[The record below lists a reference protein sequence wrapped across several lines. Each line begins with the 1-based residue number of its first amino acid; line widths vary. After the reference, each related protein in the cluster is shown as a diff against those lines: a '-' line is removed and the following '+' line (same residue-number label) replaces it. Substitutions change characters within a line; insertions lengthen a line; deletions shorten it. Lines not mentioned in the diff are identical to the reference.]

1 MIRVPLPTVFCV
13 AVRTSW
19 TWMLVVL
26 SLTGISLYQLAPRSG
41 SNTELAG
48 WLAGSAF
55 LIVGAVA
62 SLLAHEFGHIWLAR
76 RFGYN
81 LDALEPSLFGAL
93 PDTCYVP
100 HSPASDLRVASA
112 GPLVSLVISA
122 LSGCLWLLLG
132 TPDAMPGFS
141 ILLLGGFNLGLVAL
155 NMLPGYPFDGGR
167 IFRAFMWY
175 LNGDLVRATN
185 IAAVY
190 GQFFIVI
197 AFLGGVVLLSAGDTD
212 AVWGA
217 WILTLCWTLNRARAE
232 GVAQTVWREAGGRLQ
247 IDDLFQAGVNRV
259 PASATIDESIESLL
273 DNYRRGPTLVVDGSE
288 IVGVVDLHSFRK
300 TPRASWTRLTVG
312 ELMSEVDTLPRLES
326 VASVT
331 ELLAELPSGSTKVV
345 LVERNGKVIAAA
357 DRDFVLD
364 RVQSYIRAERLN
376 RPRRR

>member
-1 MIRVPLPTVFCV
+1 MIRAPLPTVFGV
-13 AVRTSW
+13 PLRTSW

-26 SLTGISLYQLAPRSG
+26 SLTAISIYQLAPHSATNG
-41 SNTELAG
+41 DFAA
-48 WLAGSAF
+48 WLAGV
-55 LIVGAVA
+55 LLLVVGAVA
-62 SLLAHEFGHIWLAR
+62 SIFAHEFGHVWLAR
-76 RFGYN
+76 RFGN
-81 LDALEPSLFGAL
+81 TLDTIDPSLLGAL

-100 HSPASDLRVASA
+100 HSPANDVRVASA
-112 GPLVSLVISA
+112 GPVVNLAISA
-122 LSGCLWLLLG
+122 LGGCLWLILG
-132 TPDAMPGFS
+132 SPDAMPGLAV
-141 ILLLGGFNLGLVAL
+141 LLLGVFNLGLMAL

-167 IFRAFMWY
+167 LVRGFIWY
-175 LNGDLVRATN
+175 LSDDLVRATH
-185 IAAVY
+185 IAAIY
-190 GQFFIVI
+190 GQIFII
-197 AFLGGVVLLSAGDTD
+197 LAFLGGIILLSAGETS

-232 GVAQTVWREAGGRLQ
+232 GVAQTVWREAGARLQ

-259 PASATIDESIESLL
+259 PASATIDDSIESLL

-300 TPRASWTRLTVG
+300 IPRANWTHLTVG
-312 ELMSEVDTLPRLES
+312 EVMSKLDTLPRLES
-326 VASVT
+326 AAPVT

-345 LVERNGKVIAAA
+345 LVQKNGKVIAAA